1 MNSFQLF
8 LHFKLKMFSHL
19 DPAASHSMT
28 YSLPA
33 ESGSPTLVMLTSTGG
48 KIISSSRLLLSG
60 CGMLDRK
67 QNYYLLSGA
76 EMLLLLDLQVSL
88 TPGTEA
94 DTESQ
99 VEQLYQNGQEA
110 KTGHK
115 KPVRVQSKTGHFP
128 LCKNKQLSPA

>member
-60 CGMLDRK
+60 
-67 QNYYLLSGA
+67 A

-99 VEQLYQNGQEA
+99 VEQLYQTGQEA

-115 KPVRVQSKTGHFP
+115 RPVTVQSKTGHFH
-128 LCKNKQLSPA
+128 LCKNKQLSPAWS

>member
-1 MNSFQLF
+1 
-8 LHFKLKMFSHL
+8 
-19 DPAASHSMT
+19 MT

-60 CGMLDRK
+60 
-67 QNYYLLSGA
+67 A

-88 TPGTEA
+88 TPGTVA

-99 VEQLYQNGQEA
+99 VEQLYQTGQEA

-115 KPVRVQSKTGHFP
+115 NLLEYNLKLDTFPCAKINNSAQLDLILMCPVLYNITRDWF
-128 LCKNKQLSPA
+128 